1 MADEAPH
8 ANELAVEATRDRVSA
23 PPRGRERWASLSLS
37 FSLVVT
43 AGVLAA
49 FGLAHGSPSWP
60 VVAAY
65 AAAYAVALA
74 VEFETALGSAVPTEL
89 VLVPLLFAVHP
100 YLVPAV
106 VAAGFV
112 GGGLIDLARGRVH
125 AERILVAPASAWH
138 AVGPALVLGLLAP
151 GAPRAS
157 HWPVYLLAL
166 LSQFAV
172 DFAATAARH
181 VLAFGAGPRSLVPPM
196 LTAFAVDATLAP
208 VALLAAAGDAG
219 SLRPLLLLPLVGLL
233 AFLAYDRRDRIDR
246 SIELG
251 RAYVGATAKART
263 DPLTGVGNRLAWE
276 EAIAAAAAEVE
287 AGAAFGVVLVDV
299 DGLKTAN
306 DQHGHAFGDR
316 ILAATGHALAAAV
329 RAGDVVARIGG
340 DEFAVLAPALD
351 PAQTAELADRIR
363 QAIRRERELGLSASV
378 GSAAVPPCAT
388 LEEALFAADSA
399 LYAEKAASRRLAA
412 VR

>member
-8 ANELAVEATRDRVSA
+8 AEELAVEATRDRVSA
-23 PPRGRERWASLSLS
+23 PPRGRERRASLSLS
-37 FSLVVT
+37 VSLVAV

-49 FGLAHGSPSWP
+49 FGLEHGSPSWP
-60 VVAAY
+60 AIAAY
-65 AAAYAVALA
+65 ATAYAIALSVDFEIA
-74 VEFETALGSAVPTEL
+74 VGSAVPTEL

-138 AVGPALVLGLLAP
+138 AVGPALAIGALAP

-157 HWPVYLLAL
+157 HWPVYVLAL
-166 LSQFAV
+166 GAQLVF

-181 VLAFGAGPRSLVPPM
+181 YLAFGDGPRTLVPPM
-196 LTAFAVDATLAP
+196 LTVFAVDATLAP
-208 VALLAAAGDAG
+208 VAMLAAAGDAR
-219 SLRPLLLLPLVGLL
+219 SARPLLLVPLVALL
-233 AFLAYDRRDRIDR
+233 AFLAWDRRERIDR

-251 RAYVGATAKART
+251 RAYVGATRKART

-276 EAIAAAAAEVE
+276 ETIAAAEE
-287 AGAAFGVVLVDV
+287 QLRTGAAFGVVLVDV

-306 DQHGHAFGDR
+306 DRHGHAFGDR
-316 ILAATGHALAAAV
+316 ILAATGRALASAV
-329 RAGDVVARIGG
+329 RAGDLVARIGG
-340 DEFAVLAPALD
+340 DEFAVLAPGLD
-351 PAQTAELADRIR
+351 AAQSAELASRIR
-363 QAIRRERELGLSASV
+363 VAVRRERDPRPSASV
-378 GSAAVPPCAT
+378 GSAAAPPCAT
-388 LEEALFAADSA
+388 LEEALFAADAA
-399 LYAEKAASRRLAA
+399 LYEHKAAGRRLAA
-412 VR
+412 VT